1 MGLTCICVV
10 EPIPPHLQLCYTS
23 RVTALR
29 LARIAPDAGQHE
41 RFGFGL
47 AAAKAPVPLYEFE
60 QEECRTAKKLTSWQ
74 FLTIR
79 LLVSSAHNYSWGI
92 PNKPSRSRQDLL
104 RDR

>member
-1 MGLTCICVV
+1 MYHTYKTWRPLGRRQDAESKFSNSAFI
-10 EPIPPHLQLCYTS
+10 QQS
-23 RVTALR
+23 LR
-29 LARIAPDAGQHE
+29 IFLKDSAQ
-41 RFGFGL
+41 
-47 AAAKAPVPLYEFE
+47 APVPLYEFE

>member
-1 MGLTCICVV
+1 MLNVIEKKVSLGPCPTI
-10 EPIPPHLQLCYTS
+10 
-23 RVTALR
+23 
-29 LARIAPDAGQHE
+29 RIWTRRMPNS
-41 RFGFGL
+41 
-47 AAAKAPVPLYEFE
+47 
-60 QEECRTAKKLTSWQ
+60 QEVTSWQ